1 MLILFI
7 YYVFIFLG
15 CVLFFLKIINNIN
28 VNISSIIILINIMC
42 ILNVLINILL
52 RNGLNVFFIVVVEFI
67 KFWYC
72 FCLLFGVNWLVIVG
86 IVGYINIFLKV
97 KIIILII
104 NIVKFLV
111 KFVIKNDNIKMMM
124 LINICFFKFFFNR

>member
-28 VNISSIIILINIMC
+28 VNISSSIILINIMC